1 MINVAILGYGTVGGG
16 VAEVLKT
23 NAASIAKRV
32 GEELNIKYILDIRE
46 FPGDPFENIIT
57 KDFDAIVADAD
68 VKVVCETMG
77 GLKPAYDF
85 TKKLL
90 EAGKS
95 VCTSNKELVAAHGPE
110 LLALAK
116 ANGCQY
122 LFEASVG
129 GGIPII
135 RPLLTCLT
143 AEEIG
148 EITNFSIVA
157 PLRSPVF

>member
-85 TKKLL
+85 TKKL
-90 EAGKS
+90 
-95 VCTSNKELVAAHGPE
+95 PE
-110 LLALAK
+110 RAYVLPIRNLWQHTDRNFLLLPRQTAVSTYSK
-116 ANGCQY
+116 QV
-122 LFEASVG
+122 S
-129 GGIPII
+129 
-135 RPLLTCLT
+135 
-143 AEEIG
+143 AEE
-148 EITNFSIVA
+148 S
-157 PLRSPVF
+157 PLSVRSLPVLPLRRSVRSPVF